1 MNVHYLHE
9 IRRGY
14 PLIIIRKRVNY
25 LFDGCWQFLPRV
37 VLSDLVFH
45 VWVHVVCWF
54 GQSMMLSSVIICLS
68 YDQTSTTHYFYL
80 TCWKVLSGSEICK
93 EYFDWLIQIL
103 SPIKTRFLFFFRDNG
118 CLQMATPTKTFAKK
132 VKYMKKK
139 EVKQCFWHTLD

>member
-1 MNVHYLHE
+1 MKMNVHYLNE

-14 PLIIIRKRVNY
+14 PIIIIRKRVNY

-68 YDQTSTTHYFYL
+68 YDQISTTHYFYL

-103 SPIKTRFLFFFRDNG
+103 CPIKTRFLFSFG
-118 CLQMATPTKTFAKK
+118 ITVVYKWLPPTKTFAKK
-132 VKYMKKK
+132 VRYMKKK
-139 EVKQCFWHTLD
+139 EVKQCFLA

>member
-14 PLIIIRKRVNY
+14 PIIIIRKTVNY

-45 VWVHVVCWF
+45 VWVHVVCWS

-93 EYFDWLIQIL
+93 TYFDWLIQIL

-118 CLQMATPTKTFAKK
+118 CLQMATPNENIRQ
-132 VKYMKKK
+132 
-139 EVKQCFWHTLD
+139 EV